1 MFLNVF
7 VIIFIRYDNV
17 YGCEWFPYLVI
28 IIHMEYPYVRNRDLY
43 ALILMAYSIGCVGD
57 HMHFSLDGHGYLP
70 VCVLMLRGRIL
81 RYDVIV
87 CTHI

>member
-1 MFLNVF
+1 MTTYMVVSGFHICSV
-7 VIIFIRYDNV
+7 V
-17 YGCEWFPYLVI
+17 
-28 IIHMEYPYVRNRDLY
+28 IIHMEYPFVRNLY

-57 HMHFSLDGHGYLP
+57 HMHFSLEGHGYLP
-70 VCVLMLRGRIL
+70 VRVFMLRGRIL